1 MHFWHR
7 LAFAHRLIYCVLSTK
22 RPMPLPVSGYEAIV
36 ETAREVLWKQ
46 LLITSILEPFYFIY
60 FSGYS
65 WIVCVCFKIL

>member
-7 LAFAHRLIYCVLSTK
+7 LGFTHKLVYCVLSTK

-46 LLITSILEPFYFIY
+46 FTSILVPFYFTY

-65 WIVCVCFKIL
+65 WIVCVF

>member
-7 LAFAHRLIYCVLSTK
+7 LAFIRRLVYCVLFFK
-22 RPMPLPVSGYEAIV
+22 RPMSPPPVSGYEAIV

-46 LLITSILEPFYFIY
+46 LLITSILVPFYFTY

-65 WIVCVCFKIL
+65 WIVCVF